1 MGKNFFSA
9 CNHFQ
14 ATQALFLTRPTAK
27 DSMDGG
33 AAVSSVLG
41 DMCFK
46 HLQERNLQRE
56 RKIRCSSKSVGFGV
70 SSVSWCK
77 LFNLSEAQFPSLGC
91 YKGEWEVACKV

>member
-33 AAVSSVLG
+33 ATVSSVLG

-91 YKGEWEVACKV
+91 YKGE